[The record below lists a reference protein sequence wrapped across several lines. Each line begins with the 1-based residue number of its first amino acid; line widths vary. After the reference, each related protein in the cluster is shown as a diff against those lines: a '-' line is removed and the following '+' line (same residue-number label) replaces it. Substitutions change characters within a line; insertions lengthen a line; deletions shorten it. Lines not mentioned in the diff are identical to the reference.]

1 MSLKDTYWLVYVDT
15 SWSMRITPTDPI
27 RVKATSQRGA
37 FEAVNKICLEEGHGE
52 LDVGAIGLVKI
63 VKESNTRSNEDVQ

>member
-1 MSLKDTYWLVYVDT
+1 MSLKDTYWLVYGDT
-15 SWSMRITPTDPI
+15 SWSMWIAADPI

-52 LDVGAIGLVKI
+52 LNVGAIGLVKI